1 MTVFL
6 DLADVL
12 ALASRLLGDPPPIRD
27 VGLLES
33 AVARPRTVVFGV
45 EAYETIWTKAAALLQ
60 SIVNN
65 HALID
70 GNKRLGW
77 LATAVFLELNDIPI
91 SQASNDDVYEFVLS
105 VASGSPEFDEI
116 AERLQDLINRLGP
129 PLSHSNQLHVLVH
142 PTCCSAT
149 RGKQQLERETT
160 TSERTQTTSCVLL
173 VAWRT
178 TENATD
184 CSGENQQRC
193 HHAFDQEANDVLL
206 CTR

>member
-105 VASGSPEFDEI
+105 VASGSPKFDEI
-116 AERLQDLINRLGP
+116 AERLQDLINR
-129 PLSHSNQLHVLVH
+129 
-142 PTCCSAT
+142 
-149 RGKQQLERETT
+149 
-160 TSERTQTTSCVLL
+160 
-173 VAWRT
+173 
-178 TENATD
+178 
-184 CSGENQQRC
+184 
-193 HHAFDQEANDVLL
+193 
-206 CTR
+206 

>member
-1 MTVFL
+1 MNPVMVFL

-77 LATAVFLELNDIPI
+77 LATAVFLELNDMPI

-105 VASGSPEFDEI
+105 VASGSPEVDEI
-116 AERLQDLINRLGP
+116 AEQLQGLIVR
-129 PLSHSNQLHVLVH
+129 
-142 PTCCSAT
+142 
-149 RGKQQLERETT
+149 
-160 TSERTQTTSCVLL
+160 
-173 VAWRT
+173 
-178 TENATD
+178 
-184 CSGENQQRC
+184 
-193 HHAFDQEANDVLL
+193 
-206 CTR
+206 